1 MTAVDVR
8 GVLGGKVIKTIVPGY
23 QHYVALSTDGHV
35 YTWGLNSYGQL
46 GNGNAS
52 VSQIPYPMVAH
63 HLRPLLH
70 RHLHQ
75 RQHLHLIQLLRRL
88 LLHQHLRLCAITIFF
103 LFAVITVSVL
113 PLIHVNVIRPSLL
126 GTNAKST
133 CSQHQLHT

>member
-52 VSQIPYPMVAH
+52 VSQIPYP
-63 HLRPLLH
+63 
-70 RHLHQ
+70 
-75 RQHLHLIQLLRRL
+75 I
-88 LLHQHLRLCAITIFF
+88 AIVTASFPSGYSI
-103 LFAVITVSVL
+103 
-113 PLIHVNVIRPSLL
+113 VN
-126 GTNAKST
+126 
-133 CSQHQLHT
+133 SQ